1 MIIYKIRGDVLGS
14 VDLVGEWGVSF
25 QLDSLSSYRTVL
37 YSIRVPLQQLRAN
50 IVENVSDLSFRI
62 ELSDFL
68 YLYARNWRGFRGHAE
83 ISEELTERARQ
94 FFRDTRELDNPQEGW
109 GEEQIRQC
117 LINEYG
123 SNRLP
128 TDFQMRNL
136 LQMLQRPVAATF
148 SVPGSG
154 KTSEAIAYWLCRR
167 GEDERLLV
175 ALPKVGF
182 LAWEEEFD
190 QWIEWGRENVVR
202 IEQSGAQLRQAFAD
216 NPDAKVFLITY
227 QRLYRNVP
235 ELLDVMVDDDW
246 SMILDES
253 HNIKNY
259 SGAYSN
265 AVRRIGYRANCSRM
279 ILTGTPA
286 PQGRMDLHAQCE
298 FLLRGRIDL
307 DRAVNFVQE
316 IGVRTTKAELN
327 LLTPREELVY
337 GELPPAHREL
347 YNILL
352 GRISDSI
359 GDLDTREQLRELR
372 KYVVDLMR
380 AASNPA
386 VLCQIPE
393 YVEVLPT
400 EIVAEILS
408 TPSWKVERTLELVN
422 DLVTPTEEFPNGRKV
437 IVWSYFNAN
446 TDVLGDRLRYLN
458 PEIIRGDTPSA
469 TGDVSDSDSLEDG
482 TREQIL
488 RDFKNRDDCRVIIA
502 NPAACGE
509 SISLHHWCHDA
520 IYFDRSYNAGHYLQ
534 SQDRIHR
541 FGTHPEREDYM
552 TCREQVVTYHILITR
567 NTIDTRIARRLEDKI
582 TNQEGL
588 MRGAEFSQPLFE
600 NIGEPLEAGVSDSDI
615 EDLLVN
621 GLTEE

>member
-1 MIIYKIRGDVLGS
+1 MPGDEILGT
-14 VDLVGEWGVSF
+14 VDLEGEWKVAF
-25 QLDSLSSYRTVL
+25 RLDDITTYRAVL
-37 YSIRVPLQQLRAN
+37 YSARVRLESLGASTGMT
-50 IVENVSDLSFRI
+50 ENPSNLTF
-62 ELSDFL
+62 EMLYSDFL
-68 YLYARNWRGFRGHAE
+68 YLCHQDWRGFRGYAE
-83 ISEELTERARQ
+83 MSSELIDRVRADYREREEL
-94 FFRDTRELDNPQEGW
+94 DTPQEDW
-109 GEEQIRQC
+109 DEQRITQC
-117 LINEYG
+117 LRDEYDT
-123 SNRLP
+123 NLQP
-128 TDFQMRNL
+128 MPFQMRNL
-136 LQMLQRPVAATF
+136 IRMLQRPVAATF

-190 QWIEWGRENVVR
+190 KWIDWGRENVVR
-202 IEQSGAQLRQAFAD
+202 IEQSGAQLRQVFAE

-235 ELLDVMVDDDW
+235 ELLDVMVEDDW

-259 SGAYSN
+259 TGAYSN
-265 AVRRIGYRANCSRM
+265 AVRRVGYRANCSRM

-286 PQGRMDLHAQCE
+286 PQGREDLHAQCE
-298 FLLRGRIDL
+298 FLRRGRMDL
-307 DRAVNFVQE
+307 DRAVDFVQE
-316 IGVRTTKAELN
+316 IGVRTTKSELE
-327 LLTPREELVY
+327 LLDPVETRVE
-337 GELPPAHREL
+337 GDLPPAHREL

-352 GRISDSI
+352 GRINDDI
-359 GDLDTREQLRELR
+359 GNLDTREQLRELR
-372 KYVVDLMR
+372 KHVVDLMR

-386 VLCQIPE
+386 VLCEIPE
-393 YVEVLPT
+393 YVETLPT

-408 TPSWKVERTLELVN
+408 TPSWKIERTLELVN
-422 DLVTPTEEFPNGRKV
+422 ELVTNGRKV

-446 TDVLGDRLRYLN
+446 TDVLADRLRHLN
-458 PEIIRGDTPSA
+458 PDIIRGDTPSA
-469 TGDVSDSDSLEDG
+469 TGDISDSDSLEDG

-488 RDFKNRDDCRVIIA
+488 RDFKTRDDCRVIIA

-541 FGTHPEREDYM
+541 FGTHPDRDDYM
-552 TCREQVVTYHILITR
+552 TCREQVVTYHILVTR
-567 NTIDTRIARRLEDKI
+567 NTIDTRIAGRLETKI
-582 TNQEGL
+582 ANQEEL

-600 NIGEPLEAGVSDSDI
+600 NVGDPVEAGVSDSDI
-615 EDLLVN
+615 ADLLRNVLD
-621 GLTEE
+621 GG